1 MATVDRSKT
10 VARQIAKS
18 REHKM
23 KRFKRIGRR
32 PDDGWQ
38 ARCVQCDRFVIVS
51 FRGAIDF
58 SNMGNGPCRGEIQ
71 IDARKQAT
79 FLT

>member
-1 MATVDRSKT
+1 MPSIDRSKT
-10 VARQIAKS
+10 VAKKIAES

-23 KRFKRIGRR
+23 KRFKRIGSNAV
-32 PDDGWQ
+32 DGWQ
-38 ARCVQCDRFVIVS
+38 ARCVQCDRFVSIS
-51 FRGAIDF
+51 FRGAINF